1 MIPTKYTID
10 NKQENEKTI
19 KQQMQSVTTT
29 KYSNDETTENIYHS
43 YMVVEKTKDNDQKYL
58 ESPLES

>member
-1 MIPTKYTID
+1 MMPTKYTID

-29 KYSNDETTENIYHS
+29 KYSNDETTVNIYHS
-43 YMVVEKTKDNDQKYL
+43 YMVVEKTKDNDKKYL
-58 ESPLES
+58 E

>member
-1 MIPTKYTID
+1 MISTKYTID

-43 YMVVEKTKDNDQKYL
+43 YMVVEKTKDNDKKYL
-58 ESPLES
+58 E